1 MSLPE
6 ESPHGLMAAAATP
19 IADDGRVDVDRY
31 IDHCQW
37 LLANGCDG
45 INVLGSTGEAN
56 SLSLSARLSLMEDFA
71 KGPFS
76 LKNHMVGTGLCSLE
90 ETAELTREAMSLG
103 FGGCLLLP
111 PFYYS
116 IDPEEGLFTYC
127 CRLIEALKGTQPKF
141 YLYHFPQL
149 TGVPWSQKLI
159 GDLLDSFPGIFV
171 GCKDSSN
178 DHGYGLAL
186 ARRFVGFSVFPGNE
200 MSMALEGGQEYAG
213 CISASVNVDSRLA
226 RQVWSQVQSTGA
238 AEPETLARLRF
249 CRERVMSFPVV
260 ASVKCLL
267 AAASGDAQWE
277 RVLPPQLPL
286 SEKQRQQ
293 LFAGMKIT
301 PEGIDRA

>member
-1 MSLPE
+1 
-6 ESPHGLMAAAATP
+6 MAAAATP
-19 IADDGRVDVDRY
+19 FADDGRVDLGRY
-31 IDHCQW
+31 LDHCQW

-56 SLSLSARLSLMEDFA
+56 SLSLSARLRLMEAFA

-76 LKNHMVGTGLCSLE
+76 MKNHMVGTGLCSLE
-90 ETAELTREAMSLG
+90 ETAELSREAGAMG

-116 IDPEEGLFTYC
+116 IDPEEGMFTYC
-127 CRLIEALKGTQPKF
+127 CRLIEALKGRRPKF
-141 YLYHFPQL
+141 YFYHFPQL
-149 TGVPWSQKLI
+149 SGVPWPQELI
-159 GDLLDSFPGIFV
+159 RRLLDSFAGIFV
-171 GCKDSSN
+171 GCKNSSD

-186 ARRFVGFSVFPGNE
+186 ARQFVGFSVFPGNE
-200 MSMALEGGQEYAG
+200 VSLALEGGQEYAG

-226 RQVWSQVQSTGA
+226 SQVWSQVQSTGA
-238 AEPETLARLRF
+238 ADPETLARLKF
-249 CRERVMSFPVV
+249 CRERVMSFPAV

-267 AAASGDAQWE
+267 AAATGDGQWE